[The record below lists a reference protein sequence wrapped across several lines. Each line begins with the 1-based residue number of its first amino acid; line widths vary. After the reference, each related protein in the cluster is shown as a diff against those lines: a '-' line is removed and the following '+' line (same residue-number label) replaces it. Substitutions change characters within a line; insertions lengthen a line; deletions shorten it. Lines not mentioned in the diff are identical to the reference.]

1 MEEVFTDFATQ
12 IVAIWVVLEIIV
24 YVLFCLLAKK
34 KNPKNMIG
42 VVSFFHAFITGFC
55 YFLLLSVEGY
65 DGWGMKILALV
76 LTVVIGVTI
85 SVFNCDRMRKIYEKN
100 KAV

>member
-1 MEEVFTDFATQ
+1 MEKIFTDFATQ

-24 YVLFCLLAKK
+24 YVLFCLLAEK

-42 VVSFFHAFITGFC
+42 VISFFHTFITGSC
-55 YFLLLSVEGY
+55 YFLLLRVEGY

-76 LTVVIGVTI
+76 LTVVIGVII
-85 SVFNCDRMRKIYEKN
+85 SVLNLDRMKKLYEKN